1 MIPIGITGGLGSG
14 KSTAAAFFKE
24 KGNVVFDADQEA
36 KAYISQSISIQSK
49 MIKTFGNKV
58 TNENGKLDLKK
69 LGKVAFQSSF
79 EQQLLNGVV
88 WPELYILLE
97 NKIKSISSEN
107 GFFFVDAA
115 MIFESKFDSLF
126 EEVLLIKASKRNRL
140 ERALLRKTL
149 TEKQILE
156 RINLQY
162 TDKKKSEL
170 ASHVITNNNSRESF
184 INSLDNY
191 YRSIK
196 KKFNL

>member
-170 ASHVITNNNSRESF
+170 ASHIITNNNSRESF
-184 INSLDNY
+184 INSLDSY